1 MGKPFKIQYDFAHH
15 VLIDWNNKLIKDE
28 HLLGNVEQVL
38 PQLGTEPNETPFRK
52 IYMVGDNPES
62 DIKGANDNGWE
73 SVLLRT
79 GVYKDDDYNTMVAKP
94 TVGVLIMLKMQSLK
108 SWNHMVLKYDCE
120 IIIVALFLEL

>member
-1 MGKPFKIQYDFAHH
+1 M
-15 VLIDWNNKLIKDE
+15 IDWNNKLIKDE
-28 HLLGNVEQVL
+28 HLLGNVEQFL
-38 PQLGTEPNETPFRK
+38 PQLGTEPNETPFKK

-94 TVGVLIMLKMQSLK
+94 TVGVFNNVEDAVI
-108 SWNHMVLKYDCE
+108 E
-120 IIIVALFLEL
+120 ILESHDIKV